1 MNVNLHIERL
11 VVEGRNWKPA
21 QRAQFETAFTTELS
35 RLLKSCGVAEDLA
48 GGAAMPELPAAMAP
62 IERDTSPLV
71 AGARVARAVFQRI
84 GNAPCDE

>member
-11 VVEGRNWKPA
+11 VIDGKNWQPA

-35 RLLKSCGVAEDLA
+35 RLLKSCGVSGERAGVA
-48 GGAAMPELPAAMAP
+48 GGPEVPAATAS
-62 IERDTSPLV
+62 IGRDTPPSI
-71 AGARVARAVFQRI
+71 AGAHIARAVFQRI